1 MAGLWCGIDWA
12 EGHHDVSVVDDAG
25 RIVCKE
31 RIGDDVAGFGRL
43 VEMITEL
50 RPDGLRGLPIA
61 IETAQGLLVSAL
73 RAAEAQVFTINPL
86 AVSRYRDRYS
96 PSRAKSDA
104 GDAIVL
110 ANILRTDGDNHRR
123 LPDDSDGAHAVRV
136 LARAHQ
142 DAIWDRQQIVNKT
155 RSLLRQYFPA
165 FLKTFADLTTMGART
180 VLGLAATPA
189 AAATLRPSTV
199 AAALRRGG
207 RRRGVDA
214 EAHRIVAGLRAPH
227 LRHPE
232 VVEAAMGQQAHTYA
246 KSLATVAENVATL
259 EASLTAAFAH
269 HPDAPILVS
278 FPGLGAVLG
287 ARLLGEIGDDRTRF
301 ATARGLKAYAGT
313 APVTRAS
320 GTKTYIGL
328 RRVRNKRLNQAAYM
342 WALPLILH
350 STEARAHY
358 DRRRRRGDSHTAAS
372 RHLANRYIGM
382 LHHCLQTRQTYDP
395 DKAFT
400 PALAPANDV
409 AC

>member
-12 EGHHDVSVVDDAG
+12 EGHHDVAVVDEAG
-25 RIVCKE
+25 RVVCKE
-31 RIGDDVAGFGRL
+31 RIGDDAVGFTRL
-43 VEMITEL
+43 VEMMAEL

-61 IETAQGLLVSAL
+61 IETAQGLLVSGL
-73 RAAEAQVFTINPL
+73 RAADAQVFSINPL

-110 ANILRTDGDNHRR
+110 ANILRTDGDSHRR
-123 LPDDSDGAHAVRV
+123 LPDDSDGAQAVRV

-165 FLKTFADLTTMGART
+165 FLETFDDLTTMGART
-180 VLGLAATPA
+180 VLRLAATPA

-214 EAHRIVAGLRAPH
+214 EAHRIVAGLRATH
-227 LRHPE
+227 LRHPQ
-232 VVEAAMGQQAHTYA
+232 VVEAAMGQQALAYA
-246 KSLATVAENVATL
+246 KSLATVAENVASL
-259 EASLTAAFAH
+259 EAALTAAFQH

-278 FPGLGAVLG
+278 FPGLGPVLG

-313 APVTRAS
+313 APLTRAS

-328 RRVRNKRLNQAAYM
+328 RRVRNKRLNQAAYL

-350 STEARAHY
+350 STDARAHY

-372 RHLANRYIGM
+372 RNLANRYIGM

-395 DKAFT
+395 DKAFAHT
-400 PALAPANDV
+400 PAPANNI